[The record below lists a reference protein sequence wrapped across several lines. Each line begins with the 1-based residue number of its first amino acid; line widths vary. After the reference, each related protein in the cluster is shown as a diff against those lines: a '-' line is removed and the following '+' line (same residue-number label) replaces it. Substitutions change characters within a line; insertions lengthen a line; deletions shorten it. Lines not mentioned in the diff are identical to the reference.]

1 MCALNIP
8 EGISSHERKV
18 RGSGLEQW
26 EVEQE
31 VGGGGQQGKSGN
43 RRRQEKVR
51 RERDTWI

>member
-31 VGGGGQQGKSGN
+31 VGGGQQGKSGN